1 MRRGII
7 LLSLLGLLLY
17 MSTVVSAQ
25 SEGVVTVSVIGVASL
40 SENEA
45 ETKSDAIEDAFKKA
59 VAQVVGSLLSR
70 DVLEEDKG
78 FIEWKIYSKARE
90 FIANY
95 AMTSEAKVGESA
107 IGEPVYT
114 LPIEAKIAVAPLK
127 EALIT
132 AGVLKEV
139 DKIYKVILTIRD
151 VSEYSGFKA
160 LKARIEGMA
169 MVRRTSYVSFY
180 RNRFVLLADVT
191 GSAGLLRERLLEK
204 FAGEY
209 EVGMV
214 GENTLLLQKRVIGVE
229 E

>member
-1 MRRGII
+1 M
-7 LLSLLGLLLY
+7 SLLGLLLY